1 VYIKTQSDS
10 ALNLQN
16 VEKQGF
22 AVLNRKRLLEV
33 LNAHE
38 VQNDIYTDFRDRL
51 QELERLE
58 SSFDKKTISDW
69 DGNDWKGLYQAIE
82 QRRSIA
88 NWGYANNPAGGFW
101 YLALNWFDHEGVCPY
116 MQIEQGNLCFKVG
129 EVHESHRDV
138 RGRFHNLLMTASLP
152 EMGLQRPSRFGSGTY
167 MTVAV
172 VPRQAWLGADDQI
185 IDIDLVLTR
194 LGQYESWLKRII
206 EEAQQDETQ
215 QPPLASLSGDS
226 R

>member
-1 VYIKTQSDS
+1 
-10 ALNLQN
+10 
-16 VEKQGF
+16 
-22 AVLNRKRLLEV
+22 
-33 LNAHE
+33 
-38 VQNDIYTDFRDRL
+38 
-51 QELERLE
+51 
-58 SSFDKKTISDW
+58 
-69 DGNDWKGLYQAIE
+69 
-82 QRRSIA
+82 
-88 NWGYANNPAGGFW
+88 
-101 YLALNWFDHEGVCPY
+101 
-116 MQIEQGNLCFKVG
+116 
-129 EVHESHRDV
+129 
-138 RGRFHNLLMTASLP
+138 MTASLP